1 MVLVGEDAGYITR
14 VIGSIN
20 GHWWVQT
27 SAVPYGVVQSL
38 LYDWGH
44 ERLWAADPHDG

>member
-14 VIGSIN
+14 VIGSVN

-27 SAVPYGVVQSL
+27 SAVPYGVVQGL